1 MFSGG
6 KLSSEQILKYIIWYE
21 DSMIEKA
28 LKGSGRYWSFL
39 GFLLTIMMPG
49 LYYYYQQLTN
59 GLGITGMSRD
69 VSWGLYISQFT
80 FFVGVAASAVMVV
93 IPYYLHDFKEFGKTL
108 LLGEFLAV
116 SAVFICLLFIFIDM
130 GQPSRIFNVVLYP
143 TPNSLMF
150 WDTMALLGYLIIN
163 ITIGWTALSSEYKGV
178 PQPRWIKPVIYISI
192 PWAISIHTVTAFLYA
207 GIPGRAIWM
216 TAIMAAR
223 FLASAFASGPSLL
236 ILLAL
241 FVKKFGKYDIG
252 SESIRALS
260 KIITYALCANLFFLG
275 LEFFTSYY
283 SGIPAHSASLTYL
296 FFGLEGHSILVPW
309 MWSSLIVS
317 IVSLSILLITN
328 ARNND
333 NMLSIIAGCIFLSVG
348 IEKGLGIVIGGFIP
362 NAFDTV
368 TEYTPTIPEGFITI
382 TIWAFGAAIVTILYK
397 TVISV
402 REEI

>member
-1 MFSGG
+1 
-6 KLSSEQILKYIIWYE
+6 
-21 DSMIEKA
+21 MIERA
-28 LKGSGRYWSFL
+28 LKGSGRYWAFL
-39 GFLLTIMMPG
+39 GFLFLIMVPG
-49 LYYYYQQLTN
+49 LYFYYQQLTN
-59 GLGITGMSRD
+59 GLVITGMSRD

-93 IPYYLHDFKEFGKTL
+93 IPYYLHDYKQFGKTL

-116 SAVFICLLFIFIDM
+116 GAVLMCLLFIFVDM
-130 GQPSRIFNVVLYP
+130 GQPSRIFNMMLFP

-150 WDTMALLGYLIIN
+150 WDMIALLGYLIIN
-163 ITIGWTALSSEYKGV
+163 ITIGWTALSAEYKGV
-178 PQPRWIKPVIYISI
+178 PQPRWIKPVIYLSI

-236 ILLAL
+236 IVLAL
-241 FVKKFGKYDIG
+241 AVKKFGKYDIG

-260 KIITYALCANLFFLG
+260 KIVTYALSANLFFLG

-283 SGIPAHSASLTYL
+283 SGIPSHSASLTYL
-296 FFGLEGHSILVPW
+296 FLGLHGHGVLVPF

-317 IVSLSILLITN
+317 LVSLSLLLFTN
-328 ARNND
+328 VRD
-333 NMLSIIAGCIFLSVG
+333 NESALSIIAVCIFFAVG
-348 IEKGLGIVIGGFIP
+348 IEKGLGVVIGGFIP
-362 NAFDTV
+362 TAFETI
-368 TEYTPTIPEGFITI
+368 TEYVPTVPETLIALS
-382 TIWAFGAAIVTILYK
+382 IWAVGAGIVTVLYK

-402 REEI
+402 RKEV